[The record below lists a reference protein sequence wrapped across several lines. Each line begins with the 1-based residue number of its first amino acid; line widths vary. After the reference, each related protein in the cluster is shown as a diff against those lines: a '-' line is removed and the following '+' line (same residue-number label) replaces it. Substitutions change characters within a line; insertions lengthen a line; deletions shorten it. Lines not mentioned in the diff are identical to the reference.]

1 MGRVAIVTDS
11 TADLADDVVAASGI
25 RVVPLYV
32 TFGER
37 QFRSGVDLSMD
48 EFWDRMLA
56 PDAPFPTTA
65 AASPGGFVSAFRDA
79 FADGAEAVVC
89 VTVGSRIS
97 GTFKSAEVARGELAG
112 REVHVIDSASA
123 SLGVGLL
130 VVLACELAAA
140 GHSAADV
147 AAALRARVPD
157 VELFVALDTLEY
169 LRKGGR
175 LSAAR
180 AAIGT
185 VLSVKPIITLRDGLV
200 EIVDKPRTRARAR
213 ERVIE
218 LLAASPVERI
228 AFLHTR
234 TPGIDAF
241 REEVLARLPA
251 GVEPAHVSTSLV
263 GPSIGPH
270 VGPGILGAV
279 VLRRPAGA

>member
-1 MGRVAIVTDS
+1 MARVAIVTDS
-11 TADLADDVVAASGI
+11 TADLPAEFVAAHGI
-25 RVVPLYV
+25 RVAPLYV
-32 TFGER
+32 TFGDR
-37 QFRSGVDLSMD
+37 QFRSGVDLTLD

-65 AASPGGFVSAFRDA
+65 AASPGGFVAAFREAFDA
-79 FADGAEAVVC
+79 GAEAVVC

-97 GTFKSAEVARGELAG
+97 GTFKSAEVARAEIAG
-112 REVHVIDSASA
+112 REVHVVDSASA
-123 SLGVGLL
+123 SMGVGLL
-130 VVLACELAAA
+130 VVLACELADA
-140 GHSAADV
+140 GSPAADIAATLRSRV
-147 AAALRARVPD
+147 AD
-157 VELFVALDTLEY
+157 VDLFVALDTLDY

-218 LLAASPVERI
+218 LLIARPVERI

-241 REEVLARLPA
+241 RDEVVLRLPG
-251 GVEPAHVSTSLV
+251 GVDPDRISTVLV

-279 VLRRPAGA
+279 VLRRPA